1 VTDSSPPLHDDRFL
15 ARAVEVSVRI
25 GVVLLLATWCFQ
37 ITRPFLIPIVWGVII
52 ATAVH
57 PGYQRLQAGMG
68 GRRKLAA
75 ALLTLLALSL
85 LIVPTVLFAGS
96 LVESGQW
103 LASGLADGTLEVPP
117 PPETIASWPLIGEPL
132 HGFWQLAYVNFE
144 AFLRKVGPHLIG
156 LGSGLLSTAAGLGLG
171 IVQFVV
177 SIAISGVL
185 LAGADSG
192 HRVAKEVANRLAGER
207 GDELTDLAGATVR
220 GVAQGILGVALIQST
235 LIGLG
240 LFAAG
245 VPHAA
250 LWTLLCLMLAVI
262 QLPPFLVVL
271 PIIAYVFTTSSTGV
285 AIVFTIWQVLAGG
298 SDNVLKPL
306 LLARG
311 SDVPMIVIFMGA
323 IGGFMMSGFI
333 GLFVGAVVLSLG
345 YELFMAWL
353 SEGDRPG
360 DAERETVPAGETEG
374 AA

>member
-1 VTDSSPPLHDDRFL
+1 VSDSSPPLDDDRFL

-25 GVVLLLATWCFQ
+25 GVVLLLAAWCFQ
-37 ITRPFLIPIVWGVII
+37 ITRPFLIPIVWGII
-52 ATAVH
+52 LATAIH
-57 PGYQRLQAGMG
+57 PGYQHLQAAMG

-75 ALLTLLALSL
+75 GLLTLAALSL
-85 LIVPTVLFAGS
+85 LIVPTILFAGS

-103 LASGLADGTLEVPP
+103 LATGLADGTLEVPP
-117 PPETIASWPLIGEPL
+117 PPEAIASWPLIGEPL

-144 AFLRKVGPHLIG
+144 AALRQVGPHLLG

-171 IVQFVV
+171 IVQFVI
-177 SIAISGVL
+177 SIAIAGVL
-185 LAGADSG
+185 LAGAGTG
-192 HRVAKEVANRLAGER
+192 HRVAKEIATRLAGER
-207 GDELTDLAGATVR
+207 GEELTDLAGATVR
-220 GVAQGILGVALIQST
+220 GVAQGILGVALIQSA

-240 LFAAG
+240 LFAVG

-262 QLPPFLVVL
+262 QLPPFLVVI
-271 PIIAYVFTTSSTGV
+271 PIIVYVFTTSSTGV
-285 AIVFTIWQVLAGG
+285 AVAFTIWQVLAGG

-311 SDVPMIVIFMGA
+311 IDVPMIVIFMGA
-323 IGGFMMSGFI
+323 IGGFMGSGFI
-333 GLFVGAVVLSLG
+333 GLFVGAVVLALG

-353 SEGDRPG
+353 SEGRP
-360 DAERETVPAGETEG
+360 REAVEPVSAGETGG